1 MTAAIIQLR
10 PSKPARKAHRRKPA
24 DVIEQARREANKAG
38 STHDLS
44 RLPAL
49 GMLAWLA
56 KVARPRARS
65 VEWCGARFPL
75 SHGLCAR
82 VVVCPRTGRRL
93 VGTIDL

>member
-10 PSKPARKAHRRKPA
+10 PSRPARKAHRRKLA

-38 STHDLS
+38 STQDLS
-44 RLPAL
+44 RFPVL

-65 VEWCGARFPL
+65 IEWSGVRFPL
-75 SHGLCAR
+75 SHGLWAR

-93 VGTIDL
+93 VGVVTL

>member
-10 PSKPARKAHRRKPA
+10 PSRPARKAHRRKLA

-38 STHDLS
+38 STQDLS
-44 RLPAL
+44 RFPVL

-56 KVARPRARS
+56 KVARPQARS
-65 VEWCGARFPL
+65 VEWRGVRFPL
-75 SHGLCAR
+75 SHGLWAR

-93 VGTIDL
+93 VGTVDL